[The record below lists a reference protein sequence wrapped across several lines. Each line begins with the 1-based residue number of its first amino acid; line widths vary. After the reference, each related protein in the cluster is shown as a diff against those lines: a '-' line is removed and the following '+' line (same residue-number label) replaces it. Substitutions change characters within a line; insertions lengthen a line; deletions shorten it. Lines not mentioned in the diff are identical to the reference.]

1 MFATN
6 DELDRAEPQPMPM
19 SDEVRKK
26 GNKDMY
32 SVEGKELRN
41 GNEIV
46 RKIRRTREVQIQA
59 NNGVI
64 CTRKIKTSTTST
76 GLPFVVDEIIFFPT

>member
-6 DELDRAEPQPMPM
+6 DESDRAEPQRMA
-19 SDEVRKK
+19 SSGEVREKE
-26 GNKDMY
+26 NKDMY

-41 GNEIV
+41 GEEIV
-46 RKIRRTREVQIQA
+46 RKIRRTREVKIQA

-64 CTRKIKTSTTST
+64 CTRKIKTSTAST
-76 GLPFVVDEIIFFPT
+76 GLPFAVNEIIFFPT